1 MAFLFSEAGRRCL
14 AELVRPRMLC
24 LFDFDGTLVPIASQP
39 DHVHLR
45 HGTLERLMA
54 LQRLAPV
61 GIVTGRSVADAR
73 ARMEFVPDFFIGNH
87 GLEGVPGWES
97 HALDYEAQARGWKS
111 ELERRL
117 AENHVDSGI
126 WLEDKRYT
134 LSLHYRA
141 ARHRSHAE
149 KQVQELVRGLLPE
162 PRLIGGKCVLNVV
175 PEGAPNKGS
184 AVEELMRGTG
194 TESAIYVGDDH
205 TDEDV
210 FSLRDERLLTV
221 RIGHAAHTGARFYLN
236 ERSEMAALLDE
247 LIVRLRRA
255 TSETARGLSGLARET
270 TRNPA

>member
-73 ARMEFVPDFFIGNH
+73 ARMEFVPDYLIGNH

-97 HALDYEAQARGWKS
+97 HALEYEDQARGWKS
-111 ELERRL
+111 ELEQRL
-117 AENHVDSGI
+117 AKNHVDTGI

-141 ARHRSHAE
+141 AQHRSHAE
-149 KQVQELVRGLLPE
+149 KQVHELVHGLRPE

-175 PEGAPNKGS
+175 PQGAPNKGS

-194 TESAIYVGDDH
+194 TQSAIYVGDDH

-221 RIGHAAHTGARFYLN
+221 RIGHAAHTAARFFLN

-247 LIVRLRRA
+247 LIVRLRRVA
-255 TSETARGLSGLARET
+255 SEAAAGSSGPARET
-270 TRNPA
+270 SRNPA